1 MPFMSFWAR
10 FKSLFQYLIE
20 PMGDFE
26 HQEIERRRL
35 SRHDYSIGR
44 LGYLIVILTVFSA
57 TMGEQGIEIPNYA
70 LLSLSFLMLLLTM
83 TLDVMP
89 DTSSSVHLRIF
100 IRTLVY
106 AFFITLAILIG
117 GEWNSPLYYL
127 FYLVVIAAALT
138 LSRRL
143 LILEIV
149 VISMCVLGIGLKFE
163 NSWPGSIRFLIL
175 KLIPFWALVFF
186 ASEIYLQLEDAR
198 RQFERLSETD
208 SLTGLFNMRRFS
220 VAMESEIHRS
230 DRYQKKFSILMLD
243 SDNLKSIN
251 DTYGHLEGS
260 RYIRQVADILHY
272 QMRKSDMSARY
283 GGDEFIVMLTETDR
297 EDARRVAERI
307 RVKVE
312 NAAMEI
318 TGSTVRRTISIGIAT
333 YPHDAAAANDL
344 IRCADNA
351 LYECKRRGKN
361 KVCAF
366 QDLGPDSLQN
376 KPMRN
381 PE

>member
-1 MPFMSFWAR
+1 
-10 FKSLFQYLIE
+10 
-20 PMGDFE
+20 
-26 HQEIERRRL
+26 
-35 SRHDYSIGR
+35 
-44 LGYLIVILTVFSA
+44 
-57 TMGEQGIEIPNYA
+57 
-70 LLSLSFLMLLLTM
+70 M
-83 TLDVMP
+83 TLDVLP

-117 GEWNSPLYYL
+117 GEWSSPLYYL
-127 FYLVVIAAALT
+127 FYLVIIAASLT

-208 SLTGLFNMRRFS
+208 SLTGLFNMRRFTITL
-220 VAMESEIHRS
+220 ETELHRS
-230 DRYQKKFSILMLD
+230 DRYQKMFSVLMLD

-260 RYIRQVADILHY
+260 RYIRQVGDILHY

-283 GGDEFIVMLTETDR
+283 GGDEFVVLLTETDR
-297 EDARRVAERI
+297 EGARQVAERI
-307 RVKVE
+307 RSKVE
-312 NAAMEI
+312 NTALEI

-333 YPHDAAAANDL
+333 FPSDATVGNDL

-351 LYECKRRGKN
+351 LYESKRRGKN
-361 KVCAF
+361 KVCSF
-366 QDLGPDSLQN
+366 DEVSPDSLQP
-376 KPMRN
+376 KLMRN
-381 PE
+381 TC

>member
-1 MPFMSFWAR
+1 MGIWVKI
-10 FKSLFQYLIE
+10 KSLFHYLVE
-20 PMGDFE
+20 PVSDFE

-57 TMGEQGIEIPNYA
+57 TMGEQGIELPNYA

-83 TLDVMP
+83 TLDVLP

-117 GEWNSPLYYL
+117 GEWSSPLYYL
-127 FYLVVIAAALT
+127 FYLVVIAASLT

-149 VISMCVLGIGLKFE
+149 VISVCVLGIGLKFE

-208 SLTGLFNMRRFS
+208 SLTGLFNMRRFTI
-220 VAMESEIHRS
+220 ALETEIQRS
-230 DRYQKKFSILMLD
+230 DRYQRKFSVLMLD
-243 SDNLKSIN
+243 SDNLKSVN

-283 GGDEFIVMLTETDR
+283 GGDEFVVLLTETDR
-297 EDARRVAERI
+297 ENARRVAERI
-307 RVKVE
+307 RNKVE
-312 NAAMEI
+312 NTALEI

-333 YPHDAAAANDL
+333 FPSDATGSNDL

-351 LYECKRRGKN
+351 LYESKRRGKN
-361 KVCAF
+361 KVSSF
-366 QDLGPDSLQN
+366 DELSPDALHPKLQ
-376 KPMRN
+376 RN
-381 PE
+381 PC